1 MRALVFTDIH
11 GSHASVERVLR
22 ASGDFDMVIIGGDLT
37 TNGTGVEA
45 QEALERYRAFER
57 PVYVIPG
64 NMDPAVVEDVLAR
77 GGVSIDGRG
86 VVVGD
91 VGFFG
96 VGATPFSP
104 LHTPNEI
111 SEEETLRRAE
121 AGWAEVQAAR
131 WKVMVVHTPPFD
143 TALDRIYSGKHVGST
158 AVREFIERR
167 GPDVA
172 LCGHIHE
179 SRGQETIGTTLIVN
193 CGPAIRGYYV
203 VLTIEDSV
211 SVELRGG

>member
-1 MRALVFTDIH
+1 MTALVFADVH
-11 GSHASVERVLR
+11 GSHASVERILGSTDDYDV
-22 ASGDFDMVIIGGDLT
+22 VIVGGDLT

-45 QEALERYRAFER
+45 HEALERYRAFER
-57 PVYVIPG
+57 PVFMVPG
-64 NMDPAVVEDVLAR
+64 NMDPAVVEDALAR

-86 VVVGD
+86 ILVGA

-96 VGATPFSP
+96 VGATPYSP

-121 AGWAEVQAAR
+121 AGWSEVRGAR
-131 WKVMVVHTPPFD
+131 WKVLVAHTPPFD
-143 TALDRIYSGKHVGST
+143 TALDRIHSGKHVGST
-158 AVREFIERR
+158 AVRQFIEQRA
-167 GPDVA
+167 PDVV

-179 SRGQETIGTTLIVN
+179 SRGQERLGPTLVVN

-203 VLTIEDSV
+203 RLTVGRDIA
-211 SVELRGG
+211 VELCG

>member
-1 MRALVFTDIH
+1 MKVLVFADVH
-11 GSHASVERVLR
+11 GSHTSVESVLR
-22 ASGDFDMVIIGGDLT
+22 SVGDFDVVIIGGDLT

-45 QEALERYRAFER
+45 NEALERYRAFER
-57 PVYVIPG
+57 PVFMVPG
-64 NMDPAVVEDVLAR
+64 NMDPAVVEDALAR

-121 AGWAEVQAAR
+121 AGWTDVRGAR
-131 WKVMVVHTPPFD
+131 WKVLVAHTPPFN
-143 TALDRIYSGKHVGST
+143 TQLDRIYSGKHVGSK
-158 AVREFIERR
+158 AVRQFIERR
-167 GPDVA
+167 EPDIA
-172 LCGHIHE
+172 LCGHVHE
-179 SRGQETIGTTLIVN
+179 SRGQEPVGRTIAVN

-203 VLTIEDSV
+203 TLTIGDQLA
-211 SVELRGG
+211 VELCG